1 MAVKACAQCGTEFE
15 AARSTAKY
23 CGATCRQ
30 RARRRPAEALAV
42 PGMVDQVTRRLE
54 QVGKLN
60 SPVGQLALIV
70 ARRLESGA
78 ETGSAIAALTDRMV
92 KLLALV
98 EGEGATGDLL
108 DEVAKKRDEKTARAR
123 KTSR

>member
-1 MAVKACAQCGTEFE
+1 MAVKACEQCGTEFE
-15 AARSTAKY
+15 AARSTAKF
-23 CGATCRQ
+23 CSATCRS
-30 RARRRPAEALAV
+30 RKRRRPAGTLAI

-54 QVGKLN
+54 QVAKLDTAL
-60 SPVGQLALIV
+60 GQLALIV

-123 KTSR
+123 KASR